1 MVPKRPLGRLPQ
13 WGEDVLEPRQE
24 RILLAV
30 IREYIETAEPVGST
44 VLSQKCNLDCSSATI
59 RSEMARLEEMGYLAH
74 PHTSAG
80 RIPLDRAYRYYVD
93 LLLRT
98 NIQPPPE
105 ARAIARDFQDTV
117 RELETLI
124 EHTTRVLSQLTRYTS
139 VVLGPRLGRSLFKY
153 LQLVGVGPRQILLVM
168 MTHAGSIVH
177 KVVEV
182 TGPVD
187 ADKLVRLT
195 NMLNDRLHGLSL
207 EAIHQGLRQLIE
219 PMEPEILERVSEA
232 TRDLMR
238 ESTHRA
244 FLEGAANLLDQPE
257 FHDVHKVR
265 ALLEVL
271 EREQMLVEVMDQSLS
286 DSGVMVVIG
295 AENRVSEMRQCTVVA
310 ATYTVDGVPVGSLGV
325 LGPTRLTYER
335 VIPIVRYVADRFG
348 SRLSAGE

>member
-1 MVPKRPLGRLPQ
+1 M
-13 WGEDVLEPRQE
+13 LEPRQE

-30 IREYIETAEPVGST
+30 IREYIATAEPVGSSM
-44 VLSQKCNLDCSSATI
+44 LSQKLNLECSPATI

-93 LLLRT
+93 KLMRSR
-98 NIQPPPE
+98 IDIEPPPE
-105 ARAIARDFQDTV
+105 AHAIARDFEDAN
-117 RELETLI
+117 RELERLI
-124 EHTTRVLSQLTRYTS
+124 DHTTRVLSQITRYTS
-139 VVLGPRLGRSLFKY
+139 VVLGPRLARSLFKY
-153 LQLVGVGPRQILLVM
+153 LQLVPVGPRQILLVM
-168 MTHAGSIVH
+168 MTHTSSIVH

-182 TGPVD
+182 SSPVD
-187 ADKLVRLT
+187 PDRLARLT

-207 EAIHQGLRQLIE
+207 DAIHQGLRRLPE
-219 PMEPEILERVSEA
+219 PLEPEIVERVSDA
-232 TRDLMR
+232 TRDLLR
-238 ESTHRA
+238 ESTNRA

-271 EREQMLVEVMDQSLS
+271 EHEQMLVEVMDQSLS
-286 DSGVMVVIG
+286 DTGVMVVIG
-295 AENRVSEMRQCTVVA
+295 AENPVSEMRQCTVVS

-325 LGPTRLTYER
+325 LGPTRLPYER

-348 SRLSAGE
+348 SRLSRAE